1 MGMASVRQQ
10 GKCPKAGV
18 RKKSQGRQ
26 VQRRARAVSSIGRA
40 GIALTIKLPLAA
52 ANSLVRSGRHIGS
65 PDIDGYQRA
74 ELDPTRAFYW
84 AAVKTCWL
92 SVGLFLPKPRAAFLF
107 ALPDTTPPSGYTF
120 KLRKLQFVE
129 FGTMS
134 FSLSPRPSDRS
145 FVNVDNLLRKL
156 PWLP

>member
-1 MGMASVRQQ
+1 MNLCGNGAALTERSGRRCHVRTDNYQAQPDEMGMASVRQQ

-65 PDIDGYQRA
+65 PDISGHWR
-74 ELDPTRAFYW
+74 R
-84 AAVKTCWL
+84 C
-92 SVGLFLPKPRAAFLF
+92 LPPFVCRHARAAARLSMTRPQRPADNNQLLAAIVA
-107 ALPDTTPPSGYTF
+107 ALP
-120 KLRKLQFVE
+120 RC
-129 FGTMS
+129 
-134 FSLSPRPSDRS
+134 RDRAG
-145 FVNVDNLLRKL
+145 NV
-156 PWLP
+156 